1 MRVGIVG
8 SRNYPSE
15 PTVRSYV
22 RSLPAGTVVV
32 SGGARG
38 VDSWAED
45 EARRCGLETRV
56 FRPLQTAIDFGGF
69 AYAAHR
75 RNKQIA
81 EFCDRLVAFSLN
93 CSRGTGS
100 TIRYARELGR
110 PTEVYEWPAVPG
122 CGEECLDCGAER
134 RSAGTGEDAPLSPPE
149 PHAPNG
155 GR

>member
-45 EARRCGLETRV
+45 EARRCGLEV
-56 FRPLQTAIDFGGF
+56 VVYKPLEVVIRSRGF
-69 AYAAHR
+69 AAAAHH
-75 RNKQIA
+75 RNQAIA
-81 EFCDRLVAFSLN
+81 KGCDRLVAFSVGV
-93 CSRGTGS
+93 SRGTAS

-122 CGEECLDCGAER
+122 CSEECLTCGAER

-149 PHAPNG
+149 PGAPNG